1 MGGSENK
8 FYTLTFIKYFIII
21 YVMEKKLNTKQIKY
35 FNPLNDYFIRYLFT
49 DKGSSET
56 ILLDFINSIMINANM
71 KTFHSVEI
79 LTPFNLKKNRN
90 LKETIVDVKCIT
102 QNGSVVI
109 IEIQLQGN
117 SRFPERI
124 LYYWAANYSKLLK
137 HGERY
142 DELTPVI
149 SINLLNFNLDK
160 TKNIHSCYMLY
171 EMNNKKLLT
180 DHLQIHIIELKKFRK
195 NVLSK
200 DLNYWLKIFTSKNL
214 EASMSEI
221 VKEKPIMEEVQ
232 KKYNNFVKSKLMMME
247 YEKKEAY
254 LYGNQIMLDEERK
267 LGREEGIKEGI
278 EQGIEKG
285 KEEGIKETQIS
296 MAKNMKNK
304 NIDISLISELTG
316 LSIEEIEKL

>member
-1 MGGSENK
+1 MYMN
-8 FYTLTFIKYFIII
+8 
-21 YVMEKKLNTKQIKY
+21 KKLNTIKN

-49 DKGSSET
+49 DKGSSES
-56 ILLDFINSIMINANM
+56 ILLDFINSIMLNANM
-71 KTFHSVEI
+71 KTFRSVEI

-180 DHLQIHIIELKKFRK
+180 DHLQIHIIELKKFKK
-195 NVLSK
+195 NILTK
-200 DLNYWLKIFTSKNL
+200 DLNCWLKMFTSKNL
-214 EASMSEI
+214 EVSMSEI

-254 LYGNQIMLDEERK
+254 LYGNQIMLDEERR
-267 LGREEGIKEGI
+267 LGKEEGIKEGI
-278 EQGIEKG
+278 EKGIEQGIEQGEINKA
-285 KEEGIKETQIS
+285 KDI
-296 MAKNMKNK
+296 ALNLKNMNMS
-304 NIDISLISELTG
+304 NEDISKITG
-316 LSIEEIEKL
+316 LSLEEIKKL

>member
-1 MGGSENK
+1 MKN
-8 FYTLTFIKYFIII
+8 
-21 YVMEKKLNTKQIKY
+21 KLNTKQIKY

-49 DKGSSET
+49 DKGSSES

-71 KTFHSVEI
+71 KTFRSVEI
-79 LTPFNLKKNRN
+79 LTPFNLKKNKN

-214 EASMSEI
+214 EVSMSEI

-232 KKYNNFVKSKLMMME
+232 KKYNNFVKSRLMMME

-254 LYGNQIMLDEERK
+254 LYGNQIMLDEERR
-267 LGREEGIKEGI
+267 LGIEEGIKKGKEEGIKEGKEEGIKEGI
-278 EQGIEKG
+278 EQGEINKA
-285 KEEGIKETQIS
+285 KSIALKL
-296 MAKNMKNK
+296 KNMNMDNK
-304 NIDISLISELTG
+304 EIVKITG
-316 LSIEEIEKL
+316 LSLEDIEKL

>member
-1 MGGSENK
+1 M
-8 FYTLTFIKYFIII
+8 
-21 YVMEKKLNTKQIKY
+21 
-35 FNPLNDYFIRYLFT
+35 NDYFIRYLFT
-49 DKGSSET
+49 DKGSSES
-56 ILLDFINSIMINANM
+56 ILLDFINSIMLNANM
-71 KTFHSVEI
+71 KTFRSVEI

-180 DHLQIHIIELKKFRK
+180 DHLQIHIIELKKFKK
-195 NVLSK
+195 NILTK
-200 DLNYWLKIFTSKNL
+200 DLNCWLKMFTSKNL
-214 EASMSEI
+214 EAYMSEI

-254 LYGNQIMLDEERK
+254 LYGSQIMLDEERR
-267 LGREEGIKEGI
+267 LGMEEGIK
-278 EQGIEKG
+278 KG
-285 KEEGIKETQIS
+285 KEEGIKENQILT
-296 MAKNMKNK
+296 AKNMKK
-304 NIDISLISELTG
+304 ENIDINIINKITG
-316 LSIEEIEKL
+316 LSIKEIEEL